1 MINEDVVELSTSHS
15 RVGTGCVDLAR
26 HRWCG
31 RPKSARRMTV
41 RKIDWSLSP
50 TERELLRRD
59 CEASG
64 VPVAVRDPDAIKRVV
79 GLITKAGGRRAAA

>member
-1 MINEDVVELSTSHS
+1 VINEDVVELSTSHS
-15 RVGTGCVDLAR
+15 RVGTGRVDLAR

-41 RKIDWSLSP
+41 RTIDWVLCS

-64 VPVAVRDPDAIKRVV
+64 VPVAVEDQWIESLRRV
-79 GLITKAGGRRAAA
+79 L